1 MYVVKF
7 EDLGK
12 SDIGIAGGK
21 GANLGELTQAGI
33 PVPPGFV
40 VTAETYGKFMEDAG
54 INGKVLD
61 ILAKTDINNTKELQ
75 AAAEEIK
82 SIIIGTPVPEDMS
95 TLIIEAYNQL
105 CQRVDEDDTDVAIR
119 SSATAEDLPDASF
132 AGQQDTFLHVSGSE
146 DVIDYIRKCWAS
158 LFEARAIFYREENGF
173 DHSKVYIAV
182 VVQKMAIADKA
193 GVMFTVNP
201 STGEEIA
208 LIEGS
213 WGLGEAVVSGD
224 VTPDNYVVDKSNDEV
239 VSVTISDKKLMYV
252 KDEDGTS
259 VRVDVPEDK
268 RNERVLS
275 DEELVEL
282 TEMGKRIQAHYGEPM
297 DTEWA
302 FERGNLFLLQ
312 ARPITTLGDDNGVA
326 GEDSSISDK
335 NVIVKGLGASPGTAS
350 GKVKIILDIDE
361 LDKIKDGDIMVT
373 TMTTPDMVPAMRRAS
388 GIITDEGGVTC
399 HASIISRE
407 LGIPCVVGTGSATT
421 TLKENVGVTL
431 DGKKGLVY
439 EGIHENKEEAVQTAT
454 ANVEAAPIITVTE
467 VKANVSMPEAAQRAA
482 ATGADGVGL
491 LRTEHLM
498 LTAGIHPGKFIA
510 DGREDELIDTIA
522 ENVMTVADAFYPKP
536 VWYRTLDAPT
546 DEFITLEGGENEP
559 EEHNPMLGWRGI
571 RRELDQPEILKCEF
585 KAIKKLYD
593 KGYTNL
599 GIMIPLSQSPAEL
612 KQAKELCASVG
623 LIPHKDIDFGM
634 MVEIPAAALT
644 IEDYLEIGVDFVS
657 LGTNDLTQYT
667 LAVDRNNEFVAKHY
681 TEEHPAVMKLI
692 ERTIKKCVEAG
703 VTCSIC
709 GQAGSVPH
717 IVETFIISP
726 VLSRFLPC
734 TLCDNLSPDTISH
747 RFPVHQS
754 TLVSFPDD
762 ITSYIQKSSLLLP
775 LLLFRRPD
783 KDEVRL
789 PPTYPPHHVH

>member
-7 EDLGK
+7 EDLNK

-40 VTAETYGKFMEDAG
+40 VTAETYEKFMEDAG
-54 INGKVLD
+54 INEKVMSLLD
-61 ILAKTDINNTKELQ
+61 DTDINDTKALQ
-75 AAAEEIK
+75 SVAEEIK
-82 SIIIGTPVPEDMS
+82 SIINETPFPEDMKL
-95 TLIIEAYNQL
+95 LILEAYNQL
-105 CQRVDEDDTDVAIR
+105 CQRVGEDDTDVAIR
-119 SSATAEDLPDASF
+119 SSATAEDLPEASF
-132 AGQQDTFLHVSGSE
+132 AGQQDTFLHVSGDE
-146 DVIDYIRKCWAS
+146 EVIEYIRKCWAS
-158 LFEARAIFYREENGF
+158 LFEARAIFYREENNF
-173 DHSKVYIAV
+173 EHSKVYIAV
-182 VVQKMAIADKA
+182 VVQKMANADKA

-213 WGLGEAVVSGD
+213 WGLGESVVSGD
-224 VTPDNYVVDKSNDEV
+224 VTPDNYQVDKKNNDIIN
-239 VSVTISDKKLMYV
+239 VTISDKKVMYTN
-252 KDEDGTS
+252 DENGTS
-259 VRVDVPEDK
+259 VKVNVPEDK

-275 DEELVEL
+275 DDELIEL
-282 TEMGKRIQAHYGEPM
+282 TEMGKRVQNHYGEPM

-302 FERGNLFLLQ
+302 FEKGNLFLLQ
-312 ARPITTLGDDNGVA
+312 ARPITTLGDNETDNND
-326 GEDSSISDK
+326 DSSELGDIL
-335 NVIVKGLGASPGTAS
+335 VKGLGASPGIAT
-350 GKVKIILDIDE
+350 GKVKIVLDIDE

-388 GIITDEGGVTC
+388 GIVTDEGGVTC

-407 LGIPCVVGTGSATT
+407 LGIPCVVGTGDATSA
-421 TLKENVGVTL
+421 LDENMGVTL
-431 DGKKGLVY
+431 DGKKGLVF
-439 EGIHENKEEAVQTAT
+439 EGISKPKQEDVVISQGDAT
-454 ANVEAAPIITVTE
+454 AAAPIITVTE
-467 VKANVSMPEAAQRAA
+467 VKANVSMPEAAAKAA

-510 DGREDELIDTIA
+510 DGKEDELINTIA
-522 ENVMTVADAFYPKP
+522 ENVMIVADEFYPKP

-585 KAIKKLYD
+585 KAIKKLHEQ
-593 KGYTNL
+593 GYNNI
-599 GIMIPLSQSPAEL
+599 GIMIPLSQSPDEL
-612 KQAKELCASVG
+612 RKAKALCSEVG
-623 LIPHKDIDFGM
+623 LEPHIDVDFGM

-644 IEDYLEIGVDFVS
+644 IEDYIDVGIDFVS

-717 IVETFIISP
+717 IVEK
-726 VLSRFLPC
+726 
-734 TLCDNLSPDTISH
+734 
-747 RFPVHQS
+747 
-754 TLVSFPDD
+754 LVGFG
-762 ITSYIQKSSLLLP
+762 ITSVSSNT
-775 LLLFRRPD
+775 D
-783 KDEVRL
+783 AVVEVRKTVARAEKKIIL
-789 PPTYPPHHVH
+789 DAARKR

>member
-201 STGEEIA
+201 SAGEEIA

-454 ANVEAAPIITVTE
+454 SNVEAAPIITVTE

-522 ENVMTVADAFYPKP
+522 ENVMIVADAFYPKP

-717 IVETFIISP
+717 IVEK
-726 VLSRFLPC
+726 
-734 TLCDNLSPDTISH
+734 
-747 RFPVHQS
+747 
-754 TLVSFPDD
+754 LVGFG
-762 ITSYIQKSSLLLP
+762 ITSVSSNA
-775 LLLFRRPD
+775 D
-783 KDEVRL
+783 AVAEVRKTVARAEKKIIL
-789 PPTYPPHHVH
+789 DAARKSQE